1 MIIVKETT
9 AWVDNTPNHI
19 YFLDDSMSKM
29 FAYSIEGEAEPFYFK
44 KPITIS
50 TKHRQFEVLK
60 KVEDLDVNTIEVKGS
75 KGDIYYIK
83 KEHDK
88 VTCSCQSFKFRG
100 RCKHIEGV

>member
-75 KGDIYYIK
+75 KGDIYYVK

>member
-9 AWVDNTPNHI
+9 AWVDNTPNHL

-75 KGDIYYIK
+75 KGDIYYVK
-83 KEHDK
+83 KEYDK